1 MNTRVSKCRFRAL
14 PRWASVLQPGF
25 SLPEVTIAVAIAAL
39 GLVSVLG
46 LLPTGLEN
54 VRVAG
59 NNIATS
65 RILQEMI
72 SEIQSADWGTLAS
85 GSSGSNVGNWN
96 KLTNYNNSRRFFDG
110 EGTLIGSSQGTNL
123 SNADG
128 MKLAYVAKFEF
139 VPLAPTQILSGG
151 SGAPDAGTRTDLLR
165 VVIHIVSTTN
175 QNFDFSTTTFR
186 KDRVDRAFTIS
197 RQF

>member
-1 MNTRVSKCRFRAL
+1 M
-14 PRWASVLQPGF
+14 PRWASVLRQGF

-65 RILQEMI
+65 RICQEMI
-72 SEIQSADWGTLAS
+72 SEIQSADWGTLNT

-96 KLTNYNNSRRFFDG
+96 KLTGYNNARRFFDG
-110 EGTLIGSSQGTNL
+110 EGTLIGSTQGGNVSSSDT
-123 SNADG
+123 
-128 MKLAYVAKFEF
+128 MRLAYVAMYEF
-139 VPLAPTQILSGG
+139 VPLSPTQILSGG
-151 SGAPDAGTRTDLLR
+151 SAAPDANTRTDLLR
-165 VVIHIVSTTN
+165 VIIHIVSTTN
-175 QNFDFSTTTFR
+175 QNFDFSASTTYR
-186 KDRVDRAFTIS
+186 KDRVDRAFTVS